1 MKYRSFR
8 LQCTMTEINGHFDS
22 FHMQANL
29 ICKKKSP
36 AKQEKVLIKEVIFEY
51 QREILIYI
59 FKPLRKLIN
68 QMPLNFESIILIQL
82 LNSCEMISC
91 VPFLRR

>member
-1 MKYRSFR
+1 
-8 LQCTMTEINGHFDS
+8 
-22 FHMQANL
+22 MQANL
-29 ICKKKSP
+29 ICEKKTPP

-68 QMPLNFESIILIQL
+68 QMPS
-82 LNSCEMISC
+82 
-91 VPFLRR
+91 